1 MAVVIQ
7 GGGGKEDD
15 KRLFAVIFPVFT
27 MQLKIYQQNAL
38 EQLDSWLEALKTARL
53 KCEKATKAFEGSG
66 VDVPEELK
74 NYILSA

>member
-1 MAVVIQ
+1 
-7 GGGGKEDD
+7 
-15 KRLFAVIFPVFT
+15 

-74 NYILSA
+74 NYVLSA